1 MASSYISCTQFK
13 TKLKSF
19 FRPHFS
25 AHCKTTKCHQLSKT
39 LINILFR
46 TKMLTKHFQPL
57 CYKNK
62 YKKLNILSGNNGRIE
77 YIITAGDDNGDF
89 EIVQNGT
96 ILTKH
101 EVDRETKSSYNLVV
115 TAKDCARE
123 PETRLS
129 STVQVIIIVSIRH
142 IHTYI
147 FSTST

>member
-1 MASSYISCTQFK
+1 
-13 TKLKSF
+13 
-19 FRPHFS
+19 
-25 AHCKTTKCHQLSKT
+25 
-39 LINILFR
+39 
-46 TKMLTKHFQPL
+46 MLTKNL
-57 CYKNK
+57 RVNKNK
-62 YKKLNILSGNNGRIE
+62 YKTDCYISGNNGRIE

-142 IHTYI
+142 IGTYI
-147 FSTST
+147 FQNNFDIMKLESVCRYKYNIHMHCINKRDVHIISFKKTIVHRSSSL